1 MTLTSSFTCVKVWL
15 DKKFRIPSVAESYL
29 SKSIDRAD
37 FSYREKILQQKGLL

>member
-1 MTLTSSFTCVKVWL
+1 MSNPKKICAWL
-15 DKKFRIPSVAESYL
+15 KSVLKTKSQSELYL